1 MATNSTHQ
9 SEYFFK
15 LIFLIQSCDTTSV
28 SIFLLFSLQFH
39 ILFFF
44 RTSFLLLL
52 PLALFS
58 VCQLHDAHGLGRHE
72 TQQAM
77 PPLSRGR
84 RAVEAAEYDED
95 RNESES
101 RSRSRSRSG
110 LGADP
115 LSRGIELAL
124 VRPLVFLLFV
134 LLHALYA
141 LGILVVRAFRVVR
154 ALLSVAA
161 TTSDDA
167 QPTDGEALALW
178 RLARHRDAAAART
191 TKATKVGDGGGGG
204 TKTGAM
210 VPRHIGVSVEAPPAM
225 RTRSL
230 VARYALGLLLG
241 REIVVGPPDRE
252 RESRRRDS
260 FLKESVQVAIRCAAV
275 VGTDEVS
282 VFDKEGRLQ
291 EMARRGELDD
301 EAIAIGDE
309 SNETEV
315 RLRFCWPDYEKRA
328 SEVGNGH
335 GHANGRAKQQERTVW
350 VNVLGPQDSKEAL
363 ASVATILGKQDKIKK
378 EKAPLSVRAIDEI
391 LQGERPR
398 SFLSSLS
405 LEADVQGGH
414 ESAWIPKGAGPP
426 HPPRRTPLR
435 ALPTQLPSVAR
446 PAVRNLLRRECQPL
460 QAAERKII

>member
-1 MATNSTHQ
+1 
-9 SEYFFK
+9 
-15 LIFLIQSCDTTSV
+15 
-28 SIFLLFSLQFH
+28 
-39 ILFFF
+39 
-44 RTSFLLLL
+44 
-52 PLALFS
+52 
-58 VCQLHDAHGLGRHE
+58 
-72 TQQAM
+72 M

-84 RAVEAAEYDED
+84 RAVEVAEYDED
-95 RNESES
+95 RNESE
-101 RSRSRSRSG
+101 SRSRSRSG

-124 VRPLVFLLFV
+124 VRPLVFVLFV
-134 LLHALYA
+134 FLHALYA

-178 RLARHRDAAAART
+178 RLARHREAAAART
-191 TKATKVGDGGGGG
+191 TKATKVVGGGGGGG
-204 TKTGAM
+204 TKAGAM

-252 RESRRRDS
+252 KESRRRDA
-260 FLKESVQVAIRCAAV
+260 FLKKSVQVAIRCAAV

-291 EMARRGELDD
+291 EMAGRGELDD
-301 EAIAIGDE
+301 ETIAIGDE
-309 SNETEV
+309 SGETEV
-315 RLRFCWPDYEKRA
+315 RLRFCWPDYERRA
-328 SEVGNGH
+328 SELGNGH
-335 GHANGRAKQQERTVW
+335 GHANGKAEQLERTVR

-363 ASVATILGKQDKIKK
+363 ASVATILGKQDKIKE

-398 SFLSSLS
+398 SLFYRTL
-405 LEADVQGGH
+405 
-414 ESAWIPKGAGPP
+414 
-426 HPPRRTPLR
+426 PR
-435 ALPTQLPSVAR
+435 S
-446 PAVRNLLRRECQPL
+446 
-460 QAAERKII
+460 